1 MLQLK
6 IVHLKGGEN
15 AIKTFQDRVHRT
27 NIKDGKIS
35 KIQSSKYKHLTC
47 IFIIIKIDNSKQKI
61 ILSYISNY
69 IKSLMITILI
79 SAYR

>member
-35 KIQSSKYKHLTC
+35 KVQSSKYKHFTC
-47 IFIIIKIDNSKQKI
+47 LYIIINIDRN
-61 ILSYISNY
+61 N
-69 IKSLMITILI
+69 
-79 SAYR
+79 RR